1 MYYYRGFKSIYYYE
15 LLTLIINYYFNDY
28 FFNCDIFIYCLYVCI
43 SYNCVL
49 YCVYG
54 QMSEIKNYYYCY
66 YFYYYY
72 YYTVQITICFTPY
85 IRTVYTTISNTRATF
100 AYYSFCD
107 NLRQ

>member
-1 MYYYRGFKSIYYYE
+1 M
-15 LLTLIINYYFNDY
+15 II

-66 YFYYYY
+66 YFFYYY
-72 YYTVQITICFTPY
+72 YYTVQITICFTPLHSVHTNGLHTQRH
-85 IRTVYTTISNTRATF
+85 IADLGVCKRSTETSTHAPHVCA
-100 AYYSFCD
+100 
-107 NLRQ
+107 